1 MIFFCL
7 AAGVYVFGTVGYK
20 FKVQDA
26 RGGDLVRPFLPIYL
40 LERRNSSQRGVQLP
54 SPEFW
59 GSLGGLVKDGVGFTM
74 DQAQGKKGSKEGAHT
89 MLTNL
94 MKLCLVHEREMA
106 LTLFIHFRPG
116 YDTITSTAGA
126 GEETPPPKEDEAPSP
141 APAEPDP
148 DVEASPK
155 ATKRPK
161 RKSKSRIKKAAPA
174 EDSGEPME

>member
-1 MIFFCL
+1 MGW
-7 AAGVYVFGTVGYK
+7 ASRWTRPRAK
-20 FKVQDA
+20 
-26 RGGDLVRPFLPIYL
+26 RGAKRVRAHHAHEPDEPL
-40 LERRNSSQRGVQLP
+40 SS
-54 SPEFW
+54 
-59 GSLGGLVKDGVGFTM
+59 
-74 DQAQGKKGSKEGAHT
+74 
-89 MLTNL
+89 
-94 MKLCLVHEREMA
+94 VHERELA

-174 EDSGEPME
+174 EDSGAPME

>member
-1 MIFFCL
+1 M
-7 AAGVYVFGTVGYK
+7 
-20 FKVQDA
+20 
-26 RGGDLVRPFLPIYL
+26 
-40 LERRNSSQRGVQLP
+40 
-54 SPEFW
+54 
-59 GSLGGLVKDGVGFTM
+59 KDGVGFTM

-89 MLTNL
+89 MLMNL
-94 MKLCLVHEREMA
+94 MKLCLVHERELA

-155 ATKRPK
+155 ASPKRPK

-174 EDSGEPME
+174 EDSGAPME